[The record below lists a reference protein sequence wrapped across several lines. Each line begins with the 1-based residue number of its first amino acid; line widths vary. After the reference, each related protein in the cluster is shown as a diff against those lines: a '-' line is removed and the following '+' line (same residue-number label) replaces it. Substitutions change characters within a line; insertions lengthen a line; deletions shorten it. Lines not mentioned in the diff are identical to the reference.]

1 MFIEIVNCS
10 LVSMQKL
17 NICDQNKNILKTK
30 SSKENIETLVTNSR
44 KYHIVSPVSVILL
57 TH

>member
-1 MFIEIVNCS
+1 
-10 LVSMQKL
+10 MQKL

-30 SSKENIETLVTNSR
+30 SSKENTETLVTNSR
-44 KYHIVSPVSVILL
+44 KYHIVSPVSLILL